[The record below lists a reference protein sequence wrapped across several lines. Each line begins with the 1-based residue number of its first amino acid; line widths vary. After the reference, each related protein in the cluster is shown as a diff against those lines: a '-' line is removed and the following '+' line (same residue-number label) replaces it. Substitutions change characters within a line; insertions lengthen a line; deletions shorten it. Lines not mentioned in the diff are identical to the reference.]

1 MQRCSNI
8 APGYGL
14 NRCDFCLGFN
24 WLGENTSKPAAFI
37 PGFEMKGSFFEVEMK
52 GVQRKLRDWGCEG
65 WAGGGVGA
73 GDGQGS
79 DGI

>member
-1 MQRCSNI
+1 
-8 APGYGL
+8 
-14 NRCDFCLGFN
+14 
-24 WLGENTSKPAAFI
+24 
-37 PGFEMKGSFFEVEMK
+37 MKGSFFEVEMK